1 MPTRR
6 LPWVIKYRP
15 KRIED
20 VVNQE
25 KAKELVIPWIRS
37 WLEGRPRKKAA
48 LFYGPPGSGK
58 TSMAEAI
65 AHEYGLEIVE
75 MNASDYRRASDIER
89 IAKVAASQR
98 GLFGRGKL
106 ILLDEVDGLSGL
118 ADKGAIEA
126 ILSLINITKN
136 PIIMTAND
144 PWSPSLRPLRDAA
157 LMVEFR
163 RLTKTMVKR
172 VLRRICAS
180 EGIKCEEEAIDF
192 IAERAEGDLRSAIND
207 LQALAEG
214 YGVVTLEAARTI
226 LRQRDRVLPPY
237 EVVRRIIISK
247 YAWQAKRAA
256 NLTDLAPDELMQ
268 WIHENLPRQIT
279 HPEDLWRAYEALSR
293 ADVFFGR
300 IRRTGAW
307 DLLPYAV
314 ELMTAGVALAITKDM
329 KSKYRWVKYS
339 FPQKIQLMAKTKE
352 VRAIR
357 DEIAEA
363 VSRHIKTSKR
373 KVRADVLPFL
383 TVIFQH
389 GDPAYAAAIAIGLGL
404 GDSSIKYLAQER
416 APQIMKL
423 VAAMK
428 RELGKI
434 EREEAR
440 RREEVKKEGSVTKP
454 ATEEVKGAKKEEKE
468 KGKRKR
474 RKKEK
479 PAGRGL
485 DAFFKKG

>member
-25 KAKELVIPWIRS
+25 KAKQLVIPWIRS

-48 LFYGPPGSGK
+48 LFHGPPGSGK

-65 AHEYGLEIVE
+65 AHEYNLEIVE

-89 IAKVAASQR
+89 IAKVAASQM
-98 GLFGRGKL
+98 GLFGKGKL

-136 PIIMTAND
+136 PIVMTAND

-180 EGIKCEEEAIDF
+180 EGVKCEEEAIDF

-307 DLLPYAV
+307 DLLPYAI
-314 ELMTAGVALAITKDM
+314 ELMTAGVALAITKDLR
-329 KSKYRWVKYS
+329 SKYRWVRYS
-339 FPQKIQLMAKTKE
+339 FPQKIQLMARTKE
-352 VRAIR
+352 ARAIR

-363 VSRHIKTSKR
+363 VSRHIKTSRR

-389 GDPAYAAAIAIGLGL
+389 GDPAYAAALAIGLGL

-416 APQIMKL
+416 APQIVKL
-423 VAAMK
+423 VTAMR
-428 RELGKI
+428 RELGRI

-440 RREEVKKEGSVTKP
+440 KRRE
-454 ATEEVKGAKKEEKE
+454 AKKEERPVAKPSAEEVKE
-468 KGKRKR
+468 AEKEGKGKRR
-474 RKKEK
+474 RKGK